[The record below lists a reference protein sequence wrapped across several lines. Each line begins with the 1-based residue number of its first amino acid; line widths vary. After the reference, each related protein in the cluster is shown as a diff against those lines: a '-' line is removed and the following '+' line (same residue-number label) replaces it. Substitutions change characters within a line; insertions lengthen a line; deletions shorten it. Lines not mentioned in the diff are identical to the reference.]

1 MDRPAVTRRRV
12 AVLIAVV
19 VSFVGVVSVSPVA
32 AGAPP
37 VFSGTVDEFYVVPNP
52 LPPGAPGDLI
62 RVQAVSQTATATT
75 VRIMYHS
82 RDALLRDRA
91 VTGML
96 TYPNA
101 APPAGGW
108 PVLSWANGTVGM
120 ASQCALSRAGRAVST
135 LGIAGVGVQSDYVGL
150 GPVGEIHPYL
160 SRPSEGFSVIDA
172 VRAARNLPESGAG
185 ARWMA
190 IGVSQGGHGAISA
203 NELGEQHAP
212 ELDLL
217 GTVALAPARDVRAC
231 VRRHRRVRH
240 PCRRRDGALR
250 RGDRASRDR
259 SERLRDARRGAGV
272 ASVIR
277 TGCLDQITAAF
288 LAIPLDGFYAHDPAV
303 TQPAQA
309 LATANDVGR
318 VRVDAP
324 LFLVQGTADTT
335 VVPQRTRDL
344 FARLCSHGQVTKY
357 LEVAGAGHGDVLA
370 RSLPEIQSWF
380 ADRLA
385 GRPAATSCTPPV
397 APPTVVPGAGS
408 VTEGDAGTT
417 SLAVPLSLSWPTDE
431 TVTVQWHTVAVPGI
445 AFPHADPTSDYIAGS
460 GTATFAPGQT
470 STTVSI
476 TVRGDAQPEP
486 DELLVVSFGNPTH
499 ARMGGFWGLG
509 FGSVVDDD

>member
-1 MDRPAVTRRRV
+1 MDRPVVTRRRI

-19 VSFVGVVSVSPVA
+19 VSVVGVVSVSPVA
-32 AGAPP
+32 AAAPP
-37 VFSGTVDEFYVVPNP
+37 VFSGSVDDFYVVPKP
-52 LPPGAPGDLI
+52 LPAGAPGDLI
-62 RVQAVSQTATATT
+62 RVQAVSQTATTTT

-120 ASQCALSRAGRAVST
+120 ASQCALSRAGRTVST

-160 SRPSEGFSVIDA
+160 SRSSEGFSVIDA
-172 VRAARNLPESGAG
+172 VRAARNLPGSGAG

-190 IGVSQGGHGAISA
+190 IGGSQGGHGAISA
-203 NELGEQHAP
+203 NELGEQYAP

-217 GTVALAPARDVRAC
+217 GTVALAPAAMFERVYGGIDVFVTRVVGAMALYGAATEHPEIDPNDYVTPAAARA
-231 VRRHRRVRH
+231 
-240 PCRRRDGALR
+240 
-250 RGDRASRDR
+250 
-259 SERLRDARRGAGV
+259 
-272 ASVIR
+272 ASVIQ

-288 LAIPLDGFYAHDPAV
+288 LAIPLDGFYVHDPAV
-303 TQPAQA
+303 TQPAKA

-370 RSLPEIQSWF
+370 RSLPEVQSWF

-385 GRPAATSCTPPV
+385 GRPATTSCAPPV

-408 VTEGDAGTT
+408 VEEGDVGTT
-417 SLAVPLSLSWPTDE
+417 SLAVPLSLSWPSDQTI
-431 TVTVQWHTVAVPGI
+431 TVAWHTVAVPDI
-445 AFPHADPTSDYIAGS
+445 AFPHADPGNDYVMASGS
-460 GTATFAPGQT
+460 ATFAPGQT

-476 TVRGDAQPEP
+476 AVRGDAQPEP
-486 DELLVVSFGNPTH
+486 DELLVVSFGSPTH